1 MTFFEKSCKVQE
13 STEALFSSERRWTIE
28 ELNIPPTSYG
38 FSLRLTVGS
47 VAYVKVHALVLLIK
61 EIYLITCKMQK
72 LSTFYLE
79 EPD

>member
-13 STEALFSSERRWTIE
+13 STEALFSRERRWTIE

>member
-1 MTFFEKSCKVQE
+1 MTIFEKSCKVHN

-61 EIYLITCKMQK
+61 DSYLIICKLQK
-72 LSTFYLE
+72 KTDNF
-79 EPD
+79 